1 MPVAPHPSA
10 FNVVSQLYSRLVE
23 DDEERVSV
31 DDSYVPEWQ
40 RRQVWNAE
48 QQGWLALSI
57 LQRYPIGLIIL
68 WKKPDG
74 VLVPIDGRQR
84 ITAIQQFRQNLVRTP
99 DFEWVPNEYRAKTY
113 EELTLRQREAFN
125 GYGLQIVQYDDLP
138 EEQAMDIFVRLQR
151 GTPLNKAEVRAALG
165 GRISRLVT
173 DLATDRHGGRI
184 GSSTCSRSIRLI
196 DGRATALSA
205 TAFFMNISIA
215 TRTSTGPS
223 WKRCTGRRPHH

>member
-205 TAFFMNISIA
+205 Q
-215 TRTSTGPS
+215 PS
-223 WKRCTGRRPHH
+223 S